1 MRAIGK
7 DNFNNTYRLR
17 NDEFKIGDIILIFDF
32 IITINISASKKFNY
46 RWTGLYYIIKSDPLK
61 VIYRVSELDSAVLR
75 GIYVNNRLKCF
86 HAAVVLDVFSRYRT
100 SIFSD
105 NKDDV
110 VSFADVF

>member
-46 RWTGLYYIIKSDPLK
+46 RWIRLYRITKSDPLK
-61 VIYRVSELDSAVLR
+61 GIYRIFKLDSAV
-75 GIYVNNRLKCF
+75 F
-86 HAAVVLDVFSRYRT
+86 
-100 SIFSD
+100 
-105 NKDDV
+105 
-110 VSFADVF
+110 